1 MRDRDAPLARPWLS
15 SVAMLVA
22 ALWTATPALAQDK
35 YPSRPIR
42 LIVPYPPGGS
52 TDPTGRA
59 FAAWLTDALG
69 QQVVVDNRPGA
80 GATIGHGLAAK
91 ATPDGYTILLGT
103 SGGLAT
109 APALNPN
116 VPYDPVKDFTPI
128 GLGVYTPFL
137 LVVYPGLPAANLKE
151 FIALSKTPSG
161 KINFA
166 SVGFG
171 TPNHLGAELLKVM
184 AGFQFVHVPYKGG
197 GPATV
202 DLIAGRTQALFG
214 GIPYTGPH
222 VKAGR
227 LRAIAIGHPKRMS
240 GWPDV
245 PAIAETLPGFSN
257 TTWFGLV
264 GPAGTPKAVVD
275 RINAEMRR
283 AVANPGFAKQ
293 LEALGLE
300 PASSTPAE
308 FRDMIASELKRWTRV
323 IKEAGITVE
332 SAQ

>member
-1 MRDRDAPLARPWLS
+1 
-15 SVAMLVA
+15 MLVA
-22 ALWTATPALAQDK
+22 ALWIAAPVLAQEK

-80 GATIGHGLAAK
+80 GSTIGHGLAAK
-91 ATPDGYTILLGT
+91 ATPDGYTLLLGT
-103 SGGLAT
+103 SGGLAV
-109 APALNPN
+109 APALGTK

-137 LVVYPGLPAANLKE
+137 LVVYPGLPATNLKE
-151 FIALSKTPSG
+151 LIALSKSQPNG
-161 KINFA
+161 VVFA
-166 SVGFG
+166 SVGVG
-171 TPNHLGAELLKVM
+171 TPNHLGGELLKVM

-197 GPATV
+197 GPAVV
-202 DLIAGRTQALFG
+202 DVIAGRAQALFG
-214 GIPYTGPH
+214 GIPYTGPQ
-222 VKAGR
+222 VKAGK
-227 LRAIAIGHPKRMS
+227 LRAVAIGHPKRMS

-275 RINAEMRR
+275 RINAEMKR
-283 AVANPGFAKQ
+283 AVANPGFARQ

-308 FRDMIASELKRWTRV
+308 FRDMIASELKRWTQV